1 MRLNLDMNILRHMTD
16 GVVVLDRYAQ
26 IVAFNKIAEPWAPRC
41 QAMSAA
47 IKRLIDEERQGR
59 LVLPLFIE
67 LQTGPSSAAH
77 QRADAWL
84 CKNGRNEYAIFIVSP
99 NPALQT
105 NAATPVHT
113 KTQRNLLALVGGEV
127 REQLSILRALI
138 PAQGS
143 LQPAAPEIIAQQ
155 CKKVEQLMQEVTDL
169 SQLLEHDEVFAGE
182 RLSVTDLIEN
192 ILLSLPP
199 HANQATIELQPGTD
213 PLGPVYGN
221 GAWLSYALRLLIGAM
236 ITGAPR
242 RTSVQLTTSQM
253 GNFLVLTGRSSANR
267 AGHSAPA
274 LSKIGTTG
282 PAPVDEEAA
291 SIQMMMCKRIIEL
304 HAGQLRVTSMPTDAS
319 PLPMPNRIE
328 SFTLTL
334 MTSMPANER
343 SHASCADCRHVG
355 QALSFA
361 TDMAQLIAST
371 QTTISDRSLTP

>member
-105 NAATPVHT
+105 NAPTPVHT

-138 PAQGS
+138 PTQGS
-143 LQPAAPEIIAQQ
+143 LQPKAPEIIAQQ

-182 RLSVTDLIEN
+182 RLSLPDLIEN

-199 HANQATIELQPGTD
+199 NANQSTIELQARTGAM
-213 PLGPVYGN
+213 GPVYGN
-221 GAWLSYALRLLIGAM
+221 GAWLSYALRLLIGGM
-236 ITGAPR
+236 IADAPP
-242 RTSVQLTTSQM
+242 RTSVQLSMRQM
-253 GNFLVLTGRSSANR
+253 GDFLVLTCRSSINGASPSELISMR
-267 AGHSAPA
+267 
-274 LSKIGTTG
+274 TG
-282 PAPVDEEAA
+282 PTQSDSTNDEAA
-291 SIQMMMCKRIIEL
+291 SIQMMMCKRIVEL
-304 HAGQLRVTSMPTDAS
+304 HAGELRVTGISVDAS
-319 PLPMPNRIE
+319 PFLAPSRIE
-328 SFTLTL
+328 SFVLTL
-334 MTSMPANER
+334 MTSMPAHER

-361 TDMAQLIAST
+361 SDMAQLIASN

>member
-16 GVVVLDRYAQ
+16 GVVVLDRFAQ
-26 IVAFNKIAEPWAPRC
+26 IVAFNKIAEPWTPRC

-47 IKRLIDEERQGR
+47 LKRLIDEERQGR

-67 LQTGPSSAAH
+67 LQTGQSNASH

-99 NPALQT
+99 NPAHHT
-105 NAATPVHT
+105 NAPIPVHT
-113 KTQRNLLALVGGEV
+113 KSQRNLLALVGGEV
-127 REQLSILRALI
+127 REQLFILRALI
-138 PAQGS
+138 PPQGS
-143 LQPAAPEIIAQQ
+143 LQPAPPETIAQQ
-155 CKKVEQLMQEVTDL
+155 CKKVEQLMQEITDL

-182 RLSVTDLIEN
+182 RLSVPDLIEN
-192 ILLSLPP
+192 ILVSLPP
-199 HANQATIELQPGTD
+199 HANQATIALQPGTD

-221 GAWLSYALRLLIGAM
+221 GAWLSYALRLLIGGM

-242 RTSVQLTTSQM
+242 RTSVQLATSQM
-253 GNFLVLTGRSSANR
+253 GDFLVLTGRSSATR
-267 AGHSAPA
+267 
-274 LSKIGTTG
+274 TG
-282 PAPVDEEAA
+282 PGEPVLGKTAHSEPEPADEEAA

-304 HAGQLRVTSMPTDAS
+304 HAGQLRVTSIATDAS
-319 PLPMPNRIE
+319 PLHAPSRIE

-343 SHASCADCRHVG
+343 SHASCADCRHVS